1 MDALKQAEK
10 ENYEVAILDDGLQD
24 KSIDYDI
31 KFITSTR
38 HCRVRPFLQ
47 VH

>member
-24 KSIDYDI
+24 KSII
-31 KFITSTR
+31 MI
-38 HCRVRPFLQ
+38 
-47 VH
+47 